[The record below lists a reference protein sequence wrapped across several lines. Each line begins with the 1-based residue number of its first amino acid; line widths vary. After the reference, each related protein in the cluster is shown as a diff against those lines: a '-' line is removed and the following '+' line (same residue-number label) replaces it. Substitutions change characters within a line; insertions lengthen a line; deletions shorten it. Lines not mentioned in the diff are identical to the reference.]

1 MPSMLQNLVLAIP
14 TLTGRKP
21 VQKEGIAEKCGFF
34 QSQVSSMAQ
43 KSENLHF
50 TPLCIIRMPGTDY

>member
-1 MPSMLQNLVLAIP
+1 MLQNLVLAIP

-34 QSQVSSMAQ
+34 QSLVSSMAQ

-50 TPLCIIRMPGTDY
+50 TPLCII